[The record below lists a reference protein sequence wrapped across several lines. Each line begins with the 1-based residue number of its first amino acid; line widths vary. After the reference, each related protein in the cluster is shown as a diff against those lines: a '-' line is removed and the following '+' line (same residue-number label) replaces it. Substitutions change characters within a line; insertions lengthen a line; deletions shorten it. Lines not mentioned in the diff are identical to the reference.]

1 MNFLSSKLEQ
11 MAEVFNCHGSS
22 HGRARDKK
30 TKVKKGKKDRNKNR
44 HSFDV
49 QSLGQFKTLDQIPRF
64 EYILSPH
71 PAAAYHWD
79 CQSNS
84 LTEYATFFFFSFLS
98 MEFIAEL
105 PYKSPRLSGCF
116 HTFSFLTIILK
127 TFQDPTTAKVTRSS
141 KTYNRVNIK
150 NNFALQPLFLYT
162 FFAVTAYLRRE
173 NA

>member
-1 MNFLSSKLEQ
+1 MFSHSGNLKTWIKCQGSKTP
-11 MAEVFNCHGSS
+11 S
-22 HGRARDKK
+22 
-30 TKVKKGKKDRNKNR
+30 
-44 HSFDV
+44 
-49 QSLGQFKTLDQIPRF
+49 PPP
-64 EYILSPH
+64 PH
-71 PAAAYHWD
+71 PADAYHWYR
-79 CQSNS
+79 QSNS
-84 LTEYATFFFFSFLS
+84 LTEYATFVFFFCFLS

-150 NNFALQPLFLYT
+150 NNLALQPLFLYT